1 MMRGKRWVE
10 AEEIELVKNVISG
23 LGLTAIAEKHM
34 RSELS
39 ITSRIGKLYL
49 MGSMPPTTLQQID
62 SGFWEDTFWEENKPS
77 HLSATAPEFTI
88 GISEMEEKG
97 NNENTYS
104 GLKNEVRI
112 LRQEINSLK
121 RLTIKQVQYKN
132 PFDE

>member
-10 AEEIELVKNVISG
+10 DEEIELVKNVISG

-62 SGFWEDTFWEENKPS
+62 SGFWEDTFWEENKS
-77 HLSATAPEFTI
+77 SAPEFTI

-104 GLKNEVRI
+104 GLKIEVSI
-112 LRQEINSLK
+112 LRQELNSLK